1 MALMKIINDKEK
13 VEEIQKRLREDP
25 YIVIN
30 RDEKD
35 ERIHVN
41 VKKSVKNAL
50 TKYLLKNEKELKN
63 MNITSRNKL
72 IALIIEEWCKKNNL
86 KIDD

>member
-13 VEEIQKRLREDP
+13 VEEIQKRLSEDP

-41 VKKSVKNAL
+41 VKKSVKDAL
-50 TKYLLKNEKELKN
+50 AKYLLKNEKELKN